1 MDNGDDDGDGD
12 VHSFYDDKNVMM
24 MMMFLVMMKVMLM
37 EMMLIFDIYADD
49 ADGWN

>member
-24 MMMFLVMMKVMLM
+24 MMMFFVVM
-37 EMMLIFDIYADD
+37 EIMLIFDGYADD

>member
-12 VHSFYDDKNVMM
+12 VYSFYNDMNVMM
-24 MMMFLVMMKVMLM
+24 MMMFFVVM
-37 EMMLIFDIYADD
+37 EIMLIFDGYADD

>member
-24 MMMFLVMMKVMLM
+24 MMFFVVM
-37 EMMLIFDIYADD
+37 EIMLIFDGYADD